1 MTTAARPTFDPARG
15 KGSQAPTRI
24 YSSRDLASHTKLKY
38 RQSGQ
43 TTQDELNRLDLKAQ
57 LMRAEQDHY
66 QKVNKTTSLAS
77 GLSNSFKNNDD
88 DDDDD
93 DEKDTTNIRSGS
105 TGASDAATEESP
117 LERKKRLL
125 KEAETL
131 DKDDS
136 DSDGDDSEDKDSDDS
151 DESDSDDD
159 EDDTA
164 ELLRELEK
172 IKRERA
178 EEKERQERL
187 QREEEEKERQA
198 QAAAGNPLLNMD
210 EVAGGS
216 SGAQDFSVKRRWD
229 DDVIFKNQARGIND
243 KPKKRFINDTLR
255 SDFHRKF
262 MAKYVQ

>member
-24 YSSRDLASHTKLKY
+24 YSSRDLASHTKLKF
-38 RQSGQ
+38 RQTGQ

-57 LMRAEQDHY
+57 LQKAEQDHY
-66 QKVNKTTSLAS
+66 EKVNKVAKIGA
-77 GLSNSFKNNDD
+77 GLSNSFKDSGDDNDQD
-88 DDDDD
+88 QQ
-93 DEKDTTNIRSGS
+93 EKQQDASETT
-105 TGASDAATEESP
+105 TETP
-117 LERKKRLL
+117 LERKRRLL
-125 KEAETL
+125 KEAERL

-136 DSDGDDSEDKDSDDS
+136 DDSDKDKNSDDSDSDDS
-151 DESDSDDD
+151 DSDD

-178 EEKERQERL
+178 EEKERQERI
-187 QREEEEKERQA
+187 QREEEEREREA
-198 QAAAGNPLLNMD
+198 QVAAGNPLLDMPQ
-210 EVAGGS
+210 AP
-216 SGAQDFSVKRRWD
+216 SGPKDFSVKRRWD
-229 DDVIFKNQARGIND
+229 EDVIFKNQARGMDD

-262 MAKYVQ
+262 MNKYVQ

>member
-1 MTTAARPTFDPARG
+1 MTTAARHVPTFDPARG

-24 YSSRDLASHTKLKY
+24 YSSRDLASHTKLKF
-38 RQSGQ
+38 RQTGQ
-43 TTQDELNRLDLKAQ
+43 TSQDELNRLDLKAQ
-57 LMRAEQDHY
+57 LLKAEQDHFG
-66 QKVNKTTSLAS
+66 KVNKVTKIAS
-77 GLSNSFKNNDD
+77 GLSNSFK

-93 DEKDTTNIRSGS
+93 DE
-105 TGASDAATEESP
+105 EENDSKSNQQESSSSETP
-117 LERKKRLL
+117 LERKRRLL
-125 KEAETL
+125 KEAERL

-136 DSDGDDSEDKDSDDS
+136 DDSDGSDNKDSSDSDDS
-151 DESDSDDD
+151 DSDDDD

-164 ELLRELEK
+164 ELMRELEK

-178 EEKERQERL
+178 EEKERQEKL

-198 QAAAGNPLLNMD
+198 QAAAGNPLLD
-210 EVAGGS
+210 VPGSGS
-216 SGAQDFSVKRRWD
+216 SSGPKDFSVKRRWD

-262 MAKYVQ
+262 MNQYVQ

>member
-24 YSSRDLASHTKLKY
+24 YSSRDLASHTKLKF
-38 RQSGQ
+38 RQAGQ
-43 TTQDELNRLDLKAQ
+43 TTQDELNRLDLKLQ
-57 LMRAEQDHY
+57 LQKAEQDHY
-66 QKVNKTTSLAS
+66 QKVNKTTKLAS
-77 GLSNSFKNNDD
+77 GLSNSFKDNDD
-88 DDDDD
+88 DE
-93 DEKDTTNIRSGS
+93 DEVANGT
-105 TGASDAATEESP
+105 ASAAIEESP

-125 KEAETL
+125 KEAERL

-136 DSDGDDSEDKDSDDS
+136 DSDDSDSKDSDDS
-151 DESDSDDD
+151 DDSDSDDDDD

-187 QREEEEKERQA
+187 QREEEEKEREA
-198 QAAAGNPLLNMD
+198 QVAAGNPLLNMPD
-210 EVAGGS
+210 AS
-216 SGAQDFSVKRRWD
+216 SSAPKDFSVKRRWD
-229 DDVIFKNQARGIND
+229 DDVVFKNQARGMDD

-262 MAKYVQ
+262 MSKYVQ

>member
-24 YSSRDLASHTKLKY
+24 YSSRDLASHTKLKF

-43 TTQDELNRLDLKAQ
+43 TTQNELNRLDLKAQ
-57 LMRAEQDHY
+57 LQKAEQEHFG
-66 QKVNKTTSLAS
+66 KVNKTTRLAV
-77 GLSNSFKNNDD
+77 GLSNSFK
-88 DDDDD
+88 DDD
-93 DEKDTTNIRSGS
+93 DEVQKQADEATS
-105 TGASDAATEESP
+105 TETP
-117 LERKKRLL
+117 LERKRRLL
-125 KEAETL
+125 KEAERL

-136 DSDGDDSEDKDSDDS
+136 DDDEKESGDSDDS
-151 DESDSDDD
+151 DESDSDDDDDD

-172 IKRERA
+172 IKRERT

-187 QREEEEKERQA
+187 QQEEEEKEREA
-198 QAAAGNPLLNMD
+198 QIAVGNPLLDMPGNS
-210 EVAGGS
+210 AGS
-216 SGAQDFSVKRRWD
+216 KDFTVKRRWD
-229 DDVIFKNQARGIND
+229 DDVVFKNQARGMDD

-262 MAKYVQ
+262 MSKYVQ

>member
-24 YSSRDLASHTKLKY
+24 YSARDLASHTKLKF
-38 RQSGQ
+38 RQTGQ
-43 TTQDELNRLDLKAQ
+43 TSQDELNRLDLKAQ
-57 LMRAEQDHY
+57 LLKAEQDHY
-66 QKVNKTTSLAS
+66 QKVNKTTKLAL
-77 GLSNSFKNNDD
+77 GLSNSFKDTD
-88 DDDDD
+88 G
-93 DEKDTTNIRSGS
+93 DEEDVPEQNGS
-105 TGASDAATEESP
+105 ALGLQISETP
-117 LERKKRLL
+117 LERKRRLL
-125 KEAETL
+125 KEAERL

-136 DSDGDDSEDKDSDDS
+136 DNDDSDKNSDDSDSDDS
-151 DESDSDDD
+151 DSDDDD

-187 QREEEEKERQA
+187 QREEEEKEREA
-198 QAAAGNPLLNMD
+198 QAAAGNPLLEM
-210 EVAGGS
+210 GGS
-216 SGAQDFSVKRRWD
+216 SSGPKDFSVKRRWD
-229 DDVIFKNQARGIND
+229 DDVIFKNQARGMDD

-262 MAKYVQ
+262 MSKYVQ

>member
-38 RQSGQ
+38 RKSGQ
-43 TTQDELNRLDLKAQ
+43 TAQDELNRLDLKAQ
-57 LMRAEQDHY
+57 LLKAEQNHFE
-66 QKVNKTTSLAS
+66 KVKRTTKLAE
-77 GLSNSFKNNDD
+77 GLSNSFKDD
-88 DDDDD
+88 DDDDVD
-93 DEKDTTNIRSGS
+93 DNKDTTKKIGSSATRSS
-105 TGASDAATEESP
+105 EEPAETP
-117 LERKKRLL
+117 LERKRRLL
-125 KEAETL
+125 KEAERL

-136 DSDGDDSEDKDSDDS
+136 DSDDSDKGSDESDS

-198 QAAAGNPLLNMD
+198 QAAAGNPLLNMNNNTA
-210 EVAGGS
+210 VK
-216 SGAQDFSVKRRWD
+216 DFSVKRRWD
-229 DDVIFKNQARGIND
+229 DDVIFKNQARGIDD

-262 MAKYVQ
+262 MNKYVQ

>member
-24 YSSRDLASHTKLKY
+24 YSSRDLASHTKLKF

-43 TTQDELNRLDLKAQ
+43 TTQDELNRVDLKAQ
-57 LMRAEQDHY
+57 LLKAEQDHY
-66 QKVNKTTSLAS
+66 EKVNKIVKIGA
-77 GLSNSFKNNDD
+77 GLSNSFNDNDD
-88 DDDDD
+88 DSNQEQHQQEQKQDG
-93 DEKDTTNIRSGS
+93 TN
-105 TGASDAATEESP
+105 EETP

-125 KEAETL
+125 EEAERL

-136 DSDGDDSEDKDSDDS
+136 DDSDASKDSDDS
-151 DESDSDDD
+151 DSDDSDSDD

-178 EEKERQERL
+178 EEKERQERI
-187 QREEEEKERQA
+187 QREEEEKAREA
-198 QAAAGNPLLNMD
+198 QIAAGNPLLNLP
-210 EVAGGS
+210 EASLTGPK
-216 SGAQDFSVKRRWD
+216 DFSVKRRWD
-229 DDVIFKNQARGIND
+229 EDVIFKNQARGMDD

-262 MAKYVQ
+262 MNKYVQ

>member
-24 YSSRDLASHTKLKY
+24 YSSRDLASHTKLKF

-43 TTQDELNRLDLKAQ
+43 TTQSELNQLDLKQQ
-57 LMRAEQDHY
+57 LQKAEQEHY
-66 QKVNKTTSLAS
+66 EKINKVTKLAS
-77 GLSNSFKNNDD
+77 GLSNTFKDD
-88 DDDDD
+88 DNLDDQP
-93 DEKDTTNIRSGS
+93 TTDS
-105 TGASDAATEESP
+105 TATETP
-117 LERKKRLL
+117 LERKRRLL
-125 KEAETL
+125 KEAERL

-136 DSDGDDSEDKDSDDS
+136 DDDEKDSDDS
-151 DESDSDDD
+151 DDSDSDSDDDD

-187 QREEEEKERQA
+187 QREEEEKEREA
-198 QAAAGNPLLNMD
+198 QAAAGNPLLDMPGGNS
-210 EVAGGS
+210 AGPK
-216 SGAQDFSVKRRWD
+216 DFSVKRRWD
-229 DDVIFKNQARGIND
+229 DDVIFKNQARGMSD

-262 MAKYVQ
+262 MNKYVQ

>member
-24 YSSRDLASHTKLKY
+24 YSSRDLASHTKLKF

-43 TTQDELNRLDLKAQ
+43 TTQSELNRLDLKDQ
-57 LMRAEQDHY
+57 LKKAEQEHY
-66 QKVNKTTSLAS
+66 EKINKVTKLAS
-77 GLSNSFKNNDD
+77 GLSNTFKDD
-88 DDDDD
+88 DNLDDQQTAESTTTETPLERKRRLLKEAERLDKDDSDDD
-93 DEKDTTNIRSGS
+93 DEKD
-105 TGASDAATEESP
+105 SDDS
-117 LERKKRLL
+117 
-125 KEAETL
+125 
-131 DKDDS
+131 DDS
-136 DSDGDDSEDKDSDDS
+136 DSDSD
-151 DESDSDDD
+151 DDD

-187 QREEEEKERQA
+187 QREEEEKEREA
-198 QAAAGNPLLNMD
+198 QAAAGNPLLDMPGNS
-210 EVAGGS
+210 AGPK
-216 SGAQDFSVKRRWD
+216 DFSVKRRWD
-229 DDVIFKNQARGIND
+229 DDVIFKNQARGMSD

-262 MAKYVQ
+262 MNKYVQ

>member
-24 YSSRDLASHTKLKY
+24 YSARDLASHTKLKF

-57 LMRAEQDHY
+57 LQKAEQDHY
-66 QKVNKTTSLAS
+66 EKVNKTTKLAA
-77 GLSNSFKNNDD
+77 GLSNSFKDNG
-88 DDDDD
+88 DDD
-93 DEKDTTNIRSGS
+93 DEETSNQNKG
-105 TGASDAATEESP
+105 GASSSSAPASEETP
-117 LERKKRLL
+117 LERKRRLL
-125 KEAETL
+125 KEAERL

-136 DSDGDDSEDKDSDDS
+136 DNSDSDKSGDDSDS

-178 EEKERQERL
+178 EEKERQERI
-187 QREEEEKERQA
+187 QHEEEEKAREA
-198 QAAAGNPLLNMD
+198 EVAAGNPLLPMP
-210 EVAGGS
+210 EAGLPK
-216 SGAQDFSVKRRWD
+216 DFSVKRRWD
-229 DDVIFKNQARGIND
+229 DDVIFKNQARGMDD

-262 MAKYVQ
+262 MSKYVQ

>member
-24 YSSRDLASHTKLKY
+24 YSARDLASHTKLKY

-43 TTQDELNRLDLKAQ
+43 TAQDELNRLDLKAQ
-57 LMRAEQDHY
+57 LLKAEQDHY
-66 QKVNKTTSLAS
+66 EKVNKTTKLAA
-77 GLSNSFKNNDD
+77 GLSNSFK
-88 DDDDD
+88 DD
-93 DEKDTTNIRSGS
+93 DEDEEQPTKQIGS
-105 TGASDAATEESP
+105 FTAADEISTSETP
-117 LERKKRLL
+117 LERKRRLL
-125 KEAETL
+125 KEAERL

-136 DSDGDDSEDKDSDDS
+136 DNDDDSDKGSDDS
-151 DESDSDDD
+151 DSDSDSDSDDDD

-187 QREEEEKERQA
+187 QREEEEKERQL
-198 QAAAGNPLLNMD
+198 QAAAGNPLLNMGTD
-210 EVAGGS
+210 SPS
-216 SGAQDFSVKRRWD
+216 SLEPKDFSVKRRWD
-229 DDVIFKNQARGIND
+229 DDVIFKNQARGMDD

-262 MAKYVQ
+262 MNKYVQ